1 MSDNFKDTMYLT
13 VKLLLT
19 QFVTAVFGLMTCGPA
34 YALKEKSALL
44 AVFAVFAALFYWF
57 LLYTEVF
64 RTGLRE
70 GMQIR
75 AGRRKNV
82 PLKGLI
88 VGLLYNIPNL
98 ILEIL
103 LLVGVFYSG
112 YEGVEKMFDVASV
125 AALLWEGAY
134 SGVALMWFSNRLYV
148 WLYLAAPLMP
158 VIVCTVGYIFGV
170 KQIGY
175 IPPKKQD

>member
-1 MSDNFKDTMYLT
+1 MSDNFKDTLYMA

-34 YALKEKSALL
+34 FALNSQGTLL
-44 AVFAVFAALFYWF
+44 AVFAVFAVLFYWF

-75 AGRRKNV
+75 AGRRKYFK
-82 PLKGLI
+82 LKGLA
-88 VGLLYNIPNL
+88 VALLYNIPNF

-103 LLVGVFYSG
+103 LLVGTFYSG
-112 YEGVEKMFDVASV
+112 YEGIEKMFDTASV
-125 AALLWEGAY
+125 IVLLWEGAY
-134 SGVALMWFSNRLYV
+134 SGMALMWFSNRLYV

-158 VIVCTVGYIFGV
+158 IIICTIAYIFGV